1 MPRFLVESY
10 AAASAERFEEACE
23 LARRTAEAGSGI
35 RHVDTTY
42 LPGDETV
49 LHLFDAPSLE
59 ALDEAARHAG
69 LEFERIVDAVNDSA
83 NR

>member
-10 AAASAERFEEACE
+10 AAASAERFAEARE
-23 LARRTAEAGSGI
+23 LARRTAEVGSGI

-59 ALDEAARHAG
+59 ALDKAARRAG

-83 NR
+83 DR